1 MDYLHVGS
9 LHRPVLNEVS
19 GCFLS
24 AAYFLFVYLCGAF
37 PLFPA
42 SDDEPGRRMM
52 GKYDLQN
59 WNKGKVSLF
68 QALGFKGATYPEF
81 KPRLASEAAVN
92 SPGPARFGQTQSA
105 PAGGQG
111 QADIHGYKNPIGPG
125 LIPAR
130 IDMGVDYTGSG
141 PLYALGDGTI
151 TNVSNSGWPGGTF
164 IGLKLNNGK
173 FVYYAENIAPSV
185 RVGQRVKAGDVV
197 GHARGS
203 SPWVEVGWAAPPG
216 TGETMAAKS
225 GESARGQAAGDP
237 GRYST
242 GFGVAFSNLIK
253 ALGGK
258 PGIVSPGG
266 VSGSAPSGY

>member
-1 MDYLHVGS
+1 MLGEVPGRLFPVANVVLVHLRGAVS
-9 LHRPVLNEVS
+9 LL
-19 GCFLS
+19 
-24 AAYFLFVYLCGAF
+24 
-37 PLFPA
+37 PA
-42 SDDEPGRRMM
+42 SDNEPGGRLM

-59 WNKGKVSLF
+59 WNKGKVTLF
-68 QALGFKGATYPEF
+68 QALGFKGATYPQF
-81 KPRLASEAAVN
+81 KPRLAAEAAVN
-92 SPGPARFGQTQSA
+92 SPGPARFGQTQTA

-130 IDMGVDYTGSG
+130 VDMGVDYTGSG

-151 TNVSNSGWPGGTF
+151 VNVSNSGWPGGTF

-173 FVYYAENIAPSV
+173 FVYYAENIAPTV
-185 RVGQRVKAGDVV
+185 KVGQKVKAGDTV

-203 SPWVEVGWAAPPG
+203 YPFVEVGWAAPPG
-216 TGETMAAKS
+216 TGETMAAKT
-225 GESARGQAAGDP
+225 GESAAGQRAGDP
-237 GRYST
+237 GKFPT

-258 PGIVSPGG
+258 PGIIGSNVQ
-266 VSGSAPSGY
+266 GSAPSGY